1 MTSDPNP
8 QIGLNAE
15 ACVTAAAIMHP
26 AFWDAIA
33 RPPEAEDFED
43 PGLAQLWSAV
53 LDVRRRG
60 RVTRQAVVL
69 RLREAQLVEA
79 DCFGALKHV
88 RPEFV
93 TVTEAVEAAAFLLDR
108 RLRKQAHT
116 IINEHLTGLATVGNV
131 VEHVEGLER
140 GLNDIVTN
148 HAAVNGFRADFAC
161 DVSKDIFR
169 GAALGRRIQTG
180 WTDLDGR
187 IRGWPRGK
195 MSIIAARPSMGKSAF
210 AICAGRKLA
219 EHGAGVGFVSME
231 MNTPEIWIRMAA
243 DYAYDNGRGPEYEA
257 VMHGKARPDDVRA
270 LEAAVD
276 RVRDLPFAINDRAA
290 LKVAD
295 IHRWA
300 RRLDREFRNGGR
312 KLDVLIV
319 DYLQLARPDKNRQGN
334 KVQEV
339 SDISADLLALAKD
352 LDVALIALSQLS
364 RAPEQRGNP
373 RPQLSDL
380 RDSGSLEQDAE
391 MVGMLFRPAY
401 YFERKAREDELTYDQ
416 IREAEANKHVLEID
430 WQKNRNGKTGITR
443 MFCDVGRNAVRDA
456 APTYRSVAA

>member
-1 MTSDPNP
+1 M
-8 QIGLNAE
+8 IGANAE
-15 ACVTAAAIMHP
+15 AAVTAAAILHP
-26 AFWDAIA
+26 TFWDAVA
-33 RPPEAEDFED
+33 RRPEAEDFEN
-43 PGLAQLWSAV
+43 PHLAQLWSAV
-53 LDVRRRG
+53 LDVHRRG

-69 RLREAQLVEA
+69 RLREAQLTES
-79 DCFGALKHV
+79 DCFGALSHV

-93 TVTEAVEAAAFLLDR
+93 TVPESIEAAAFILER
-108 RLRKQAHT
+108 RLRKQAE
-116 IINEHLTGLATVGNV
+116 ILTGESLKGLATVRNV
-131 VEHVEGLER
+131 VEHVEALER

-148 HAAVNGFRADFAC
+148 HASENGFKAAFAC
-161 DVSKDIFR
+161 DLPRDVFR

-180 WTDLDGR
+180 WNELDGR

-210 AICAGRKLA
+210 AVCAGRKLA
-219 EHGAGVGFVSME
+219 EQGHGVGFVSME
-231 MNTPEIWIRMAA
+231 MNAPEIWIRMAA

-257 VMHGKARPDDVRA
+257 IMHGRPKPDDVRA
-270 LEAAVD
+270 MEAAAE
-276 RVRDLPFAINDRAA
+276 RVRELPFAINDGSS
-290 LKVAD
+290 LKVAG

-300 RRLDREFRNGGR
+300 RRLDREYRAGGR

-319 DYLQLARPDKNRQGN
+319 DYLQLIRPEKNRNGN

-339 SDISADLLALAKD
+339 SDVSADLLALAKD

-401 YFERKAREDELTYDQ
+401 YFERKAREDDLTYEQ

-456 APTYRSVAA
+456 APTFRSAAA